1 MLGDP
6 PKLSQPN
13 LYHLTKWTTL
23 YSSKRQVSP
32 QDLGKYRSTFCP
44 GARPAAAKPPPSSS
58 VMGNYSSA
66 AVAVDGEPCAQV
78 GM

>member
-1 MLGDP
+1 M
-6 PKLSQPN
+6 
-13 LYHLTKWTTL
+13 
-23 YSSKRQVSP
+23 
-32 QDLGKYRSTFCP
+32 GKYRSTFCP